1 MTTRNLLLLVLVIMQ
16 TACSIGGPSKPSSFY
31 VLSPVPGTPV
41 ARTGTTSPPLS
52 VAVGPISLPD
62 VLDRPQIV
70 TRTDD
75 NRIELAEFDRW
86 GGDLGQDIVRVLT
99 QDLMTRLDSDNIS
112 ASPWTGSDKPL
123 YQVGVRFF
131 HFEGL
136 LGKRARL
143 AGTWQLL
150 DGRRGCQFEVRRF
163 DITQKPEGAD
173 YSALVQALSAG
184 LGALSQEIAAAIVT
198 AAPACP

>member
-1 MTTRNLLLLVLVIMQ
+1 MTTRNLLLLVLVITQ
-16 TACSIGGPSKPSSFY
+16 AACSIGGPSKPSNFY
-31 VLSPVPGTPV
+31 VLSPVPGAPM
-41 ARTGTTSPPLS
+41 ARTGTSPPLS

-75 NRIELAEFDRW
+75 NRVELAEFDRW

-99 QDLMTRLDSDNIS
+99 QNLMTRLDSDNIS
-112 ASPWTGSDKPL
+112 ASPWTGSDKPQ

-131 HFEGL
+131 HFEGV
-136 LGKRARL
+136 LGKRARM

-150 DGRRGCQFEVRRF
+150 DGRRGCQFAVRRF
-163 DITQKPEGAD
+163 DITQTPQGAD
-173 YSALVQALSAG
+173 YSALVQALSVG
-184 LGALSQEIAAAIVT
+184 LGALSQEIAAAVVT
-198 AAPACP
+198 AAPACH